1 MKALVLL
8 SLSIAGS
15 TASAL
20 AANPASA
27 EELVSISLATNPASA
42 EQLASLPLAIR
53 PAGAEADKTDQD
65 NGADIGVMGVNLKD
79 AVKLNYGF
87 QGALQGAGTP
97 NKAGIGG
104 FLPLVI
110 GDNSVFFLD
119 AQANANFADFNE
131 YSSIINTKVAGTTIS
146 TSSRLGYRWLNG
158 DRSLMFGVNAG
169 YDSRPLATG
178 GTDTGVYVTNSSTV
192 FFQQVALNLEA
203 VSNKWSASAYL
214 LYPIGEYG
222 FNKTPPLINSFY
234 SADSVMTV
242 GADIGYNLTPN
253 LKASVGYYYSE
264 GDVSAANGNSV
275 KGRLEYNI
283 ANGLT
288 TGINIAYDPAYSK
301 GYSSDEFYKTLNLSA
316 DLKYRFG
323 ANGYGAPSIRNQ
335 QPVVMPVIQ
344 ALSASPE
351 NRDVRIHDCDFFSF
365 WSGGCNKKME
375 ETFAPLAAVIVGVA
389 SDVNTLRDPGPGT
402 GVSLVGGA
410 FATDQG
416 AGITSLCNGYF
427 GKLWMNSLG
436 QNCDKSVRTFLEQ
449 KLGTYIPDNELY
461 KYLDKYGFGSAAYY

>member
-1 MKALVLL
+1 M
-8 SLSIAGS
+8 GS
-15 TASAL
+15 VAFGL
-20 AANPASA
+20 A
-27 EELVSISLATNPASA
+27 LATNPAAA
-42 EQLASLPLAIR
+42 EELASIPLANS
-53 PAGAEADKTDQD
+53 PAGTEANKTGQD
-65 NGADIGVMGVNLKD
+65 TGADLGVMSVNLKD

-97 NKAGIGG
+97 NQAGVGG
-104 FLPLVI
+104 FLPLAI

-158 DRSLMFGVNAG
+158 DRSWMFGVNAG

-178 GTDTGVYVTNSSTV
+178 GTDTGVSVTNSSTV

-222 FNKTPPLINSFY
+222 YNKTPALINSFY
-234 SADSVMTV
+234 GADSVMTV
-242 GADIGYNLTPN
+242 GTDIGYHLTPN

-264 GDVSAANGNSV
+264 GDAGAANGNSV

-288 TGINIAYDPAYSK
+288 TGINIAYDPAYSE
-301 GYSSDEFYKTLNLSA
+301 GYSSDEFYKTLHLSA

-351 NRDVRIHDCDFFSF
+351 NRDVRIHDCDFASF

-375 ETFAPLAAVIVGVA
+375 EAFKPLAAVIVGVA

-402 GVSLVGGA
+402 GLSLAGGA
-410 FATDQG
+410 FATDRG
-416 AGITSLCNGYF
+416 AGLTSLCNGYLGRF
-427 GKLWMNSLG
+427 LMNSYG
-436 QNCDKSVRTFLEQ
+436 QSCDNSIRTLLEQ
-449 KLGTYIPDNELY
+449 KFGTYIPDNELY
-461 KYLDKYGFGSAAYY
+461 KYLNQYGYGSAAYYQ